1 MFRILFVA
9 LLALSLLPSIAAAQ
23 DTFDVYIIAGQ
34 SNADGRG
41 EVDDLSAAQ
50 LASVQNDA
58 IISYL
63 NPGSERERAMP
74 EDDDFDVGSNGFE
87 DLVPGGFSVDQTS
100 TRSLS
105 DTFGPELAFGASIAE
120 ATGTNNRIAIIKVS
134 RGGTNLR
141 NDWRAGAPV
150 DSGPDEPV
158 GFLYRALLEQVN
170 ASLAEL
176 EADGSTANIEG
187 FVWHQGESDSNQ
199 VGGYADRFAGFVDGV
214 RGEFGEDI
222 PFVLG
227 ELSRDRTNSDEFN
240 ENLPEVVSQ
249 RSGLS
254 FISSEGLTT
263 PANDTTHFD
272 AAGQLELGRR
282 YAAAF
287 AAVPE
292 PSSGILLLALG
303 LGMAVRRNQNRNR

>member
-1 MFRILFVA
+1 MFRLFFSV
-9 LLALSLLPSIAAAQ
+9 LLALSVLPSIADAQ
-23 DTFDVYIIAGQ
+23 DTFDVYIVAGQ

-41 EVDDLSAAQ
+41 QVSDLSAAE

-63 NPGSERERAMP
+63 NPGGQREQDTP
-74 EDDDFDVGSNGFE
+74 GSDIDVGSNGFQA
-87 DLVPGGFSVDQTS
+87 LVPGGFSVAS
-100 TRSLS
+100 TNSRALS
-105 DTFGPELAFGASIAE
+105 NTFGPELGFGASIAE

-141 NDWRAGAPV
+141 NNWRADTTV
-150 DSGPDEPV
+150 DSSVDEPA
-158 GFLYRALLEQVN
+158 GYLYRALLEQVTD
-170 ASLAEL
+170 SLAEL

-199 VGGYADRFAGFVDGV
+199 VGGYADRFAAFVDGV
-214 RGEFGEDI
+214 RGEFGDDI

-227 ELSRDRTNSDEFN
+227 ELSRTRENSVNFN
-240 ENLPEVVSQ
+240 NNLPNVVNQ
-249 RSGLS
+249 RAGLS
-254 FISSEGLTT
+254 FISSDGLTT
-263 PANDTTHFD
+263 PDDDTTHFD

-292 PSSGILLLALG
+292 PSGGILVLALG